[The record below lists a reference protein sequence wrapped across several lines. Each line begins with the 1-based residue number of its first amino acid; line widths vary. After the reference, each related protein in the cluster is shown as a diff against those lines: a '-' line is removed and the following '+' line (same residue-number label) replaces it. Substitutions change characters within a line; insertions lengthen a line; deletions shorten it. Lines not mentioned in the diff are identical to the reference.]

1 MKKRSSQ
8 KSPHAFTLIELLVV
22 IAIIAIL
29 AAILFPVFAQ
39 AKESAKKTSCLSN
52 IKEYGLALN
61 MYANDTDDCYPEP
74 FVYPAWY
81 SGYVYPQTHS
91 WQISIQPY
99 IKNKDMTKCPDNVY
113 ANAGNVDLE
122 PIFVSY
128 CMEDD
133 PYQQNA
139 YGPLQNRNSSL
150 IDDPAGEAQTGEC
163 RYSLNPD
170 ISFRVD
176 PASGTPSGYNVA
188 GYTPGGSGFGT
199 FSWQFD
205 PTGTLGTIGSLQI
218 HRNQSNFQ
226 FFDGH
231 AKSFNLDQAF
241 ATRSGDGLF
250 FPTGY
255 GNSTAT
261 PNGSLTIG
269 KENVTLIH
277 VRAEY
282 AAAGL

>member
-1 MKKRSSQ
+1 MNNHSPRKSSL
-8 KSPHAFTLIELLVV
+8 AFTLIELLVV

-39 AKESAKKTSCLSN
+39 AKEAAKKISCLSN
-52 IKEYGLALN
+52 IKEYGLALAL
-61 MYANDTDDCYPEP
+61 YANDSDDCYPEP

-81 SGYVYPQTHS
+81 SGYVYPKTHS

-99 IKNKDMTKCPDNVY
+99 IKSKEMTKCPDNAF

-122 PIFVSY
+122 PIYVSY

-139 YGPLQNRNSSL
+139 YGPLQDRNSSL

-176 PASGTPSGYNVA
+176 PTTGNPSGYNVA
-188 GYTPGGSGFGT
+188 GYTPGGTTFGS

-205 PTGTLGTIGSLQI
+205 PTGTLGTVGSLQI
-218 HRNQSNFQ
+218 HGNQSNFQ

-241 ATRSGDGLF
+241 STRNGDGLF
-250 FPTGY
+250 FPTNY
-255 GNSTAT
+255 GNSTSY

-269 KENVTLIH
+269 KENVALIH
-277 VRAEY
+277 VREEY
-282 AAAGL
+282 RNLGL